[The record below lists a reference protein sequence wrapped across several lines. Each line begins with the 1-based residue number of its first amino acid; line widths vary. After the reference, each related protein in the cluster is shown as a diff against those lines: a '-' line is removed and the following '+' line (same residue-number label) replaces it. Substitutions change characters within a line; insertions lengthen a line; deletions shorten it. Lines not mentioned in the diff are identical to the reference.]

1 MRDKLVKIK
10 DIERMAKHLRRDIA
24 QSQAVTLRELKQFI
38 TQDETV
44 SLIKQYSKKND
55 KGELLVNTKILD
67 KIFQEMYNWIVGI
80 ELSKLAS
87 KGMFDVYWSDEQNQM
102 TFLATDTKKEKE

>member
-10 DIERMAKHLRRDIA
+10 DVDRMAKHLRRDIA
-24 QSQAVTLRELKQFI
+24 KSQAIALKELKQFI
-38 TQDETV
+38 TQDETI
-44 SLIKQYSKKND
+44 SLIKQYCEKND
-55 KGELLVNTKILD
+55 DGELMVNTKILD

-87 KGMFDVYWSDEQNQM
+87 KGVFDVYWSEEQNCM
-102 TFLATDTKKEKE
+102 TFLAIDTNKEKE